1 MDRKRNETMRI
12 QRILIVAA
20 LAAVVLAVP
29 TVDAARKPKRAAGG
43 SDTVQGK
50 RDFKANDMLSRG
62 VALLE
67 EKQEDR
73 GLKLIES
80 VIKSYP
86 DSVVRFKAHI
96 AMGDYQQEKR
106 SFDLAVK
113 QFLAGAEAES
123 DDIRAE
129 ATYKAGICYYS
140 LNQHDKAFVTLR
152 KVTRDY
158 PWSVYANEAY
168 YYIGLCHF
176 KLKRWSRAF
185 EALELVGTSVPVD
198 ASREVLAE
206 AGQRFFVKVE
216 DQDLIV
222 ARETGTFP
230 DVRLVTKSGD
240 SETMTLAPL
249 GKSGNVFIGSIM
261 TQPGV
266 ATAGD
271 SQLQTIGGDT
281 LSITYVD
288 ENTESGTH
296 NVKRLGSIRFVSSAA
311 IGFVDGAYREYRKG
325 LFGDQDA
332 FIRVRDLDRDTTP
345 QPDQIDV
352 EVRVQYKE
360 KKVEDEEKTGVS
372 FDDEETITV
381 RCSAR
386 VILKETG
393 PHTGMF
399 VGSVPIEA
407 ALDDGHRAA
416 SGSVWA
422 MKDDEA
428 VLLYT
433 DSEYMGG
440 NGART
445 LDYSARVVIGD
456 IQDVKIEHR
465 EIATLD
471 LKARKDLIEARILLK
486 LAEIFKEVG
495 LNEKAYSKAD
505 EALERANAVVSAS
518 LQGNLERSILEEAY
532 SAKWNLL
539 IVKDDLNGAIRV
551 CSDLIRMFPESSLVD
566 RALMKI
572 AAAKIASG
580 RKEDLQ
586 DATRILASI
595 QRLPKSDMKAEAQFM
610 MAELA
615 EQSAIQVAK
624 KSRERNA
631 KPDFS
636 RAMTMYKRCADLYP
650 ESLFAGRSLEKICNY
665 YINVTKDYGRATQLL
680 EQVFQDYPDA
690 SFLDGMLYRWVQ
702 VAYKSGQYQV
712 AADKCA
718 QLLTEYPESASAKKA
733 LKDQAKIAK
742 MLGE

>member
-1 MDRKRNETMRI
+1 MKI
-12 QRILIVAA
+12 QRILMVAA
-20 LAAVVLAVP
+20 LAAVVLSVVP
-29 TVDAARKPKRAAGG
+29 TADAARTPKRAAGG
-43 SDTVQGK
+43 SNTVQGK
-50 RDFKANDMLSRG
+50 KDFKANDMLSRG
-62 VALLE
+62 VALLK

-86 DSVVRFKAHI
+86 NSVVRFKAHV

-113 QFLAGAEAES
+113 QYLAGAEAKS
-123 DDIRAE
+123 DEIKAE
-129 ATYKAGICYYS
+129 AIYKAGICYYN

-198 ASREVLAE
+198 ASGGMVLAE
-206 AGQRFFVKVE
+206 AGQRLFVKIE

-222 ARETGTFP
+222 ARETGRFP
-230 DVRLVTKSGD
+230 EVRVVTKSGD
-240 SETMTLAPL
+240 SETITLAPL

-281 LSITYVD
+281 LTITYVD

-296 NVKRLGSIRFVSSAA
+296 NVKRLGSVRFVSTAA
-311 IGFVDGAYREYRKG
+311 IGFVDGAYNEYRKG
-325 LFGDQDA
+325 LFGGQDA

-345 QPDQIDV
+345 QADQIEV

-386 VILKETG
+386 VILTETG

-407 ALDDGHRAA
+407 ALDDEHRAA

-422 MKDDEA
+422 LKDDEA
-428 VLLYT
+428 VLVYT

-456 IQDVKIEHR
+456 IQDVMIESR
-465 EIATLD
+465 EISTLD

-495 LNEKAYSKAD
+495 LNEKAYFKAD

-518 LQGNLERSILEEAY
+518 LQGNLERGILEKAF

-539 IVKDDLNGAIRV
+539 IVKDDLNGAIAV
-551 CSDLIRMFPESSLVD
+551 CRDLIRLFPESSLVD

-572 AAAKIASG
+572 AVAKIASG
-580 RKEDLQ
+580 RKQDLA

-595 QRLPKSDMKAEAQFM
+595 QQLPKSDMKAEAQFM
-610 MAELA
+610 MAEV
-615 EQSAIQVAK
+615 EEKNVIQQAK
-624 KSRERNA
+624 TSRDRNH
-631 KPDFS
+631 KPNFS
-636 RAMTMYKRCADLYP
+636 RAMTMYKQCADLYP
-650 ESLFAGRSLEKICNY
+650 ESLFAGRSLDKICNY
-665 YINVTKDYGRATQLL
+665 YINVTKDYGRASQLL

-690 SFLDGMLYRWVQ
+690 SFLDSMLYKWVQ
-702 VAYKSGQYQV
+702 VAYKSGQYQL

-718 QLLTEYPESASAKKA
+718 QLLTEYPESKSAKKA

-742 MLGE
+742 KLGE